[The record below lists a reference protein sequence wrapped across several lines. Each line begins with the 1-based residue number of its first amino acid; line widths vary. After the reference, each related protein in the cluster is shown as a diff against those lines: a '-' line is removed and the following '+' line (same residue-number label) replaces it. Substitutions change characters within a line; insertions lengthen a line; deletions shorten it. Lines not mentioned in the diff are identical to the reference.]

1 MRQITAK
8 EFIEELE
15 KVYYKDELAVLN
27 KALDFATLQH
37 EGQKRKSG
45 EPYISHPINVAGI
58 LVKLGIHY
66 TAVAAALLHDILED
80 CEVTETELKD
90 EFGTQIVEL
99 VKGVTKLGDFKFG
112 SKKEEQA
119 ENFRMMFFAMSKNH
133 HVLVIKLADR
143 LHNMRTI
150 KYLAPDKRLAMAT
163 ETQEIYA
170 PLASRLGLS
179 YIKCELQDRC
189 FELLHPEEFKELNA
203 QVKARRKKI
212 DVVLQKIQEKLVEIL
227 QVNGIE
233 GKVSGRPKH
242 LYSIYRK
249 MTKKDDPKTIE
260 QIFDLTAVRV
270 ILNTVPECYTV
281 LGAVHDAWRPMR
293 ERFKDYIAVKKS
305 NNYQSLHTTV
315 MTDFGMPCEIQI
327 RTHEM
332 HRVAEFGIAAHWMY
346 KERRTEATELDKSLA
361 WLRYVTDVEN
371 TDSTTSVEFLE
382 ALKFDFSH
390 KEIFV
395 FTPQS
400 EIITLP
406 EGSTPVDFA
415 YRVHSA
421 VGDSCV
427 GAMVNEK
434 IAPLNTPLKSG
445 DYVKII
451 TSKTSKGPSRDW
463 LKFVKTTQAITKIKA
478 HFKKLAK
485 ADTIERGRAM
495 LEEEAKRRGYNLPDL
510 WQPKWLDEVMRR
522 YVLSSVEDL
531 YAAIGYG
538 GVTVGQIIP
547 KLIDL
552 YKKHDKKQQSIQNF
566 SGKAIETCQSIIVS
580 GHDDLLVRL
589 AQCCT
594 PVPGDEIIGFVSM
607 GRGIAVHRITC
618 SNLKGI
624 PNERLIK
631 TEWADTGSDPFVVQ
645 LRVES
650 QNTQGLIL
658 RITTLISSMNLPIH
672 SLNARS
678 DKPGHGIIDVG
689 VRVKEIAQI
698 EQLIRKIEGI
708 PEVEKVFRS

>member
-1 MRQITAK
+1 MTQLTAL
-8 EFIEELE
+8 EFNIEIEKIYSKSELT
-15 KVYYKDELAVLN
+15 VLK
-27 KALDFATLQH
+27 KALDFATLKH

-58 LVKLGIHY
+58 LAKLNIHY
-66 TAVAAALLHDILED
+66 TAVAAALLHDVLED
-80 CEVTETELKD
+80 CAVTEKELSD
-90 EFGTQIVEL
+90 EFGEHIVEL

-112 SKKEEQA
+112 SEKEEQA

-150 KYLAPDKRLAMAT
+150 EFLKPEKQKAMAL
-163 ETQEIYA
+163 ETREIYA

-179 YIKCELQDRC
+179 YIKCELEDRC
-189 FELLHPEEFKELNA
+189 FEVLESEDYKELLIH
-203 QVKARRKKI
+203 VDERRKKI
-212 DVVLQKIQEKLVEIL
+212 DAVLKKIQSKLKEIL
-227 QVNGIE
+227 ISHKVE
-233 GKVSGRPKH
+233 GKVTGRPKH

-249 MTKKDDPKTIE
+249 MFKKDDPKTIE

-270 ILNTVPECYTV
+270 IVKSVADCYTV
-281 LGAVHDAWRPMR
+281 LGALHDVWLPMKDR
-293 ERFKDYIAVKKS
+293 IKDYIAVKKS

-315 MTDFGMPCEIQI
+315 MTEFGMPCEIQI
-327 RTHEM
+327 RTSDM
-332 HRVAEFGIAAHWMY
+332 HKIAEFGIAAHWMY
-346 KERRTEATELDKSLA
+346 KEKRTEATELDKSLA

-371 TDSTTSVEFLE
+371 TDSTSSVEFLE

-400 EIITLP
+400 KIIALP
-406 EGSTPVDFA
+406 EGATPVDFA

-434 IAPLNTPLKSG
+434 IATLDTVLKSG

-451 TSKTSKGPSRDW
+451 TAKNSKGPSRDW
-463 LKFVKTTQAITKIKA
+463 LRFVKTTQAITKIKA
-478 HFKKLAK
+478 HFKKMAK
-485 ADTIERGRAM
+485 TETIEMGRSM
-495 LEEEAKRRGYNLPDL
+495 LEEEAKRRGYQISTL
-510 WQPKWLDEVMRR
+510 WQQKWLDDIMRR
-522 YVLSSVEDL
+522 YMLHSVEDL

-552 YKKHDKKQQSIQNF
+552 YKKHEKKQQSIQNF
-566 SGKAIETCQSIIVS
+566 SGKAIETCRSIIVS
-580 GHDDLLVRL
+580 GMEDLLVRL

-594 PVPGDEIIGFVSM
+594 PVPGDDIIGFVSM
-607 GRGIAVHRITC
+607 GRGIAVHRTTC
-618 SNLKGI
+618 SNLKSI
-624 PNERLIK
+624 PKERLIK
-631 TEWADTGSDPFVVQ
+631 TEWASVSDDPFVVQ
-645 LRVES
+645 LRIES
-650 QNTQGLIL
+650 RNTEGLL
-658 RITTLISSMNLPIH
+658 LKITTLISTMNLYIH

-678 DKPGHGIIDVG
+678 DKPGHGIIDIG
-689 VRVKEIAQI
+689 IKVKETSQV
-698 EQLIRKIEGI
+698 EMLIRKIQGI